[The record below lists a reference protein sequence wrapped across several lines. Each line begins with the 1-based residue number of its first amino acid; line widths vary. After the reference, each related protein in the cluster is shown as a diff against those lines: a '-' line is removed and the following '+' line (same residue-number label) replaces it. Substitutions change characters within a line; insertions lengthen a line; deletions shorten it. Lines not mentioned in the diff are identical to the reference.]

1 MKPVAV
7 IILNWNGNS
16 LLTEFLPTVCQ
27 NTPEEIADII
37 VADNGS
43 TDASIETLKQHF
55 PQVGTILFPQN
66 YGFAE
71 GYNRAIEQLQ
81 DYTYTV
87 LLNSDVAVA
96 PHWIEPMLSYAI
108 AHPDVAAIQPKIKSY
123 RHPEQFE
130 YAGAAGGFL
139 DRNGY
144 PFCRG
149 RIFDTVEQDNG
160 QYDDLRDIV
169 WASGAALFVRTE
181 IYRQTAGLD
190 PAFFAHMEEID
201 LCWRILSQ
209 GYRIVFIPQSTVYH
223 LGGATLDNAS
233 PRKLYLNYR
242 NNLLMMYKNLPVGE
256 GRRRI
261 FLRCLYDG
269 ISAIRYLIGGQLSY
283 VQAVW
288 QAHRDFHNMKSHY
301 QEQPT
306 ENRLKDFPECRYN
319 IIFDYFIRRRKR
331 FSNLK

>member
-7 IILNWNGNS
+7 VILNWNGNS

-27 NTPEEIADII
+27 NTSDEIADIV

-43 TDASIETLKQHF
+43 TDASIETLKQQF
-55 PQVGTILFPQN
+55 PQVRTIQFPQN

-81 DYTYTV
+81 DYRYTV
-87 LLNSDVAVA
+87 LLNSDVAVS
-96 PHWIEPMLSYAI
+96 PRWIEPMLSYATE
-108 AHPDVAAIQPKIKSY
+108 HPEVAAIQPKIKSY

-149 RIFDTVEQDNG
+149 RIFDTVEQDDG

-181 IYRQTAGLD
+181 IYRQAGGLD

-209 GYRIVFIPQSTVYH
+209 GYRIVFVPQSCVYH

-242 NNLLMMYKNLPVGE
+242 NNLLMMYKNLPAAE

-269 ISAIRYLIGGQLSY
+269 ISAIRYLVGGQLSY

-288 QAHRDFHNMKSHY
+288 QAHRDFRRMRSRY
-301 QEQPT
+301 QEQPA
-306 ENRLKDFPECRYN
+306 ENVLKGFPECRYN